1 MKCGDKN
8 RNKLLRAWKH
18 HREQSR
24 GGNLFTSFTNA
35 ISLAPPYK
43 RLTGLQRA
51 LSPFKPKPC
60 APTKV
65 LNQICI
71 CSHSRARPYVL
82 PAELSHYNTWKG
94 QDKQPVNSK
103 TSQFTSINKMHF
115 QCQWPCTAMFK
126 RLCSEKPSLNTAFQV
141 LCFSITVSQT
151 ITPAL
156 IKRQA
161 HPCSLKVLHNLF
173 GSD

>member
-1 MKCGDKN
+1 M
-8 RNKLLRAWKH
+8 
-18 HREQSR
+18 E
-24 GGNLFTSFTNA
+24 T
-35 ISLAPPYK
+35 P
-43 RLTGLQRA
+43 QRA
-51 LSPFKPKPC
+51 EQRGQLIHILHKCNFSCSTLQEADRAPKSPQPIQAKALCTHKG
-60 APTKV
+60 AE
-65 LNQICI
+65 QICI
-71 CSHSRARPYVL
+71 CSHSQARPYVL
-82 PAELSHYNTWKG
+82 PAELSHYNMWKG
-94 QDKQPVNSK
+94 EDKQPVNSK

-126 RLCSEKPSLNTAFQV
+126 RLCSEKRSLNTAFQV

-173 GSD
+173 GSG